1 MINLFPSVPQID
13 SEVCPQ
19 RILIS
24 RLPKMDAETLLNKL
38 EIHFSKK
45 KHGGGE
51 VEHCELMADSWTVVL
66 TFVEKDGKCG
76 TQLEVEGVGRCYPE
90 HEDKL

>member
-1 MINLFPSVPQID
+1 MTEPQLMSSLPSFHAVTGLYPSVLQID

-24 RLPKMDAETLLNKL
+24 NLPKMDAESLVNKL

-45 KHGGGE
+45 RHGGGE
-51 VEHCELMADSWTVVL
+51 VERCELMSDSWTVVL
-66 TFVEKDGKCG
+66 TFLEKDG
-76 TQLEVEGVGRCYPE
+76 E
-90 HEDKL
+90 